1 MEVLD
6 EMLEEGDVVAR
17 FLSGEVGLGADDEM
31 ACVEVAQCCDDLCR
45 VE

>member
-1 MEVLD
+1 MDEVL
-6 EMLEEGDVVAR
+6 EEVYVVAR
-17 FLSGEVGLGADDEM
+17 FLSGKVGLGADDEM